1 MSFQGSLSD
10 LPLSDI
16 VQLVAVSGKT
26 GMFSLTRASEQG
38 AVYLQN
44 GQITHARTG
53 DVEGEDAIYALALW
67 TTGTF
72 QFSPGVEIGK
82 QTITRSNTNLLME
95 AARRSDEWKILSKKI
110 PSTDATP
117 RLVASDRLA
126 GPITLTPQEWVVVTR
141 CDGRATIDEI
151 ARALKKS
158 SFDVA
163 KTLFGLVTAALVEV
177 GRPAAAPSPNRTS
190 LASLAPSSPPPPGVP
205 SVTTH
210 TGVFQAISKGDERR
224 SLQILCT
231 KVKQEAETFGMPP
244 GETEIERLYRAA
256 LGEIDRGRSL
266 DAVRELV
273 RSLEGFLARRRGPD
287 TARTFHDRMAPLL

>member
-10 LPLSDI
+10 LPLADI

-26 GMFSLTRASEQG
+26 GMFSLTHASEQG

-44 GQITHARTG
+44 GQITHARVG
-53 DVEGEDAIYALALW
+53 DIEGEDAVYALALW
-67 TTGTF
+67 TNGSF
-72 QFSPGVEIGK
+72 QFSPGAESEK

-110 PSTDATP
+110 PSTDAVP

-126 GPITLTPQEWVVVTR
+126 GPITLTPQEWVVITR
-141 CDGRATIDEI
+141 CDGRATIEEI
-151 ARALKKS
+151 ARSLRKS

-177 GRPAAAPSPNRTS
+177 AKPPAAAPPPRPPAIPPG
-190 LASLAPSSPPPPGVP
+190 LSPPGASIP

-210 TGVFQAISKGDERR
+210 TGVFKEISKGDERR
-224 SLQILCT
+224 SLQVLCT
-231 KVKQEAETFGMPP
+231 KVKQEAESLLGAA
-244 GETEIERLYRAA
+244 GDAEIDRHYRGAQA
-256 LGEIDRGRSL
+256 DNDRGRSL
-266 DAVRELV
+266 EAVRDLI
-273 RSLEGFLARRRGPD
+273 RLLEASLARRRGPD
-287 TARTFHDRMAPLL
+287 GARSFHERMLPLL